1 MTNSMTAFSRVES
14 ATALGEFSWELR
26 SVNHRYLEMVF
37 RIPDELRRFE
47 PAFRSLIS
55 AQLSRGRIDAQFRY
69 GAENSSA
76 DKLELDNTMVT
87 RLGAM
92 SDQIRST
99 LPDAAALR
107 VIDILNWPGVIK
119 TPDLGTEELG
129 NLATT
134 LLKGGVNEIVQIRR
148 QEGDRLGQ
156 LVVERI
162 DSMRQIIDGLGPI
175 AAEFDQ
181 RFRERLDQRLRSVSA
196 SVDPERLEQEVVIFL
211 QKADI
216 DEELDRLR
224 MHVEEVANVLTQRK
238 PSGRR
243 LDFLMQE
250 LNREANT
257 LGSKAADSRVS
268 RAAVDL
274 KVLIEQMREQIQ
286 NVE

>member
-1 MTNSMTAFSRVES
+1 MTAFSRVES